1 MSHKSGNGKSIK
13 DKSGGKVCETCLHF
27 VHKSQGVGKCW
38 NWKKMVID
46 AAQTLPHRKPTD
58 SCDWW
63 EER

>member
-1 MSHKSGNGKSIK
+1 MSHKSGNGKSTKIE
-13 DKSGGKVCETCLHF
+13 GKVCETCLHF
-27 VHKSQGVGKCW
+27 VHKCQDVGKCW

-46 AAQTLPHRKPTD
+46 AVQTLPHRKPTD